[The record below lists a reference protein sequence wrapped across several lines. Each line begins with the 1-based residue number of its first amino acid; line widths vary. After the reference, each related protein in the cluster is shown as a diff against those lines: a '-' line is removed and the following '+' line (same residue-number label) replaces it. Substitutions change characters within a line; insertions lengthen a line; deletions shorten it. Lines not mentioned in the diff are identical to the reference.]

1 VASDGKHVS
10 IDEMRTSFNCY
21 KMEIFK
27 DLPKI
32 FIIDACRGEN
42 VPNSYEYT
50 TRGNEKLHGHNDDG
64 FLTIWST
71 TKGHR
76 VADLSL
82 LSQCMKNAVTSK
94 YKSGYP
100 FKQMLQNIR
109 TEIRKHKSSEWYCV
123 ESQDTTDY
131 DIIFQQR

>member
-1 VASDGKHVS
+1 
-10 IDEMRTSFNCY
+10 
-21 KMEIFK
+21 MEAFK

-42 VPNSYEYT
+42 APKSYELAM
-50 TRGNEKLHGHNDDG
+50 RGNEILHGHNDDG
-64 FLTIWST
+64 FLIIWST

-82 LSQCMKNAVTSK
+82 LSHCMKNVVTSK

-100 FKQMLQNIR
+100 FKKMLQDIR
-109 TEIRKHKSSEWYCV
+109 TEIRKNKSSEWYCV
-123 ESQDTTDY
+123 ENQDTTDY
-131 DIIFQQR
+131 DIIFQQRKSFKKISEHFIWDGFI